1 MRKIINFVVLLFMIT
16 TVSCQNNDKTNSE
29 TSDNTKEKRN
39 MNYNKLTK
47 EEQHI
52 ILNKGTERPHTGIY
66 NDFFEE
72 GTFNCKQC
80 GTALYKSDTKF
91 DGHCGWP
98 SFDEEI
104 EGAVKRIS
112 DADGRRTEIVC
123 ANCGGH
129 LGHVFLGE
137 GFTDKNTRH
146 CVNSVSLSFSPL
158 KELVKNFDADKPKQ
172 ETGIFASGCFWGTE
186 HWMKKQKG
194 IISTDVGYIGGH
206 VDKPTYEQVCS
217 KTTGHAEAVR
227 VVFNPNEVSYEELT
241 KIFFETHDQSQVDRQ
256 GPDIGNQYRS
266 EIFYT
271 TDEQKQTAQKVI
283 KLLEQKGFT
292 VSTKL
297 TKATTFWKGEDYHQD
312 YYEHKGTT
320 PYCHFYTKKF

>member
-1 MRKIINFVVLLFMIT
+1 MIT

-29 TSDNTKEKRN
+29 TFDNTQENRN

-104 EGAVKRIS
+104 EGAVKRIT

-137 GFTDKNTRH
+137 GFTDKDTRH

-158 KELVKNFDADKPKQ
+158 KELVKKYEADEPKT
-172 ETGIFASGCFWGTE
+172 ETAIFASGCFWGTE
-186 HWMKKQKG
+186 HWIKKQKG

-227 VVFNPNEVSYEELT
+227 VVFNSNEVSYEELT

-266 EIFYT
+266 EIFFT
-271 TDEQKQTAQKVI
+271 SDKQKQTAQKVMKI
-283 KLLEQKGFT
+283 LEQKGFT

-297 TKATTFWKGEDYHQD
+297 TKATIFWSGEDYHQD

>member
-1 MRKIINFVVLLFMIT
+1 MISSVNCQTTENTENNQSKIKET
-16 TVSCQNNDKTNSE
+16 KTMKY
-29 TSDNTKEKRN
+29 NT
-39 MNYNKLTK
+39 LTK
-47 EEQHI
+47 EEEQV
-52 ILNKGTERPHTGIY
+52 ILHKGTERPHTGIY

-80 GTALYKSDTKF
+80 GTELYKSETKF

-104 EGAVKRIS
+104 KGAVKRIP

-129 LGHVFLGE
+129 LGHVFFGE

-158 KELVKNFDADKPKQ
+158 KAMTKNYEADKP
-172 ETGIFASGCFWGTE
+172 ETETAIFASGCFWGTE

-194 IISTDVGYIGGH
+194 VISTDVGYIGGK
-206 VDKPTYEQVCS
+206 VSNPTYEQVCS
-217 KTTGHAEAVR
+217 KKTGHAEAVR
-227 VVFNPNEVSYEELT
+227 VVYDPSIVSYEELA
-241 KIFFETHDQSQVDRQ
+241 KLFFETHDPSQVNRQ
-256 GPDIGNQYRS
+256 GPDIGDQYRS

-271 TDEQKQTAQKVI
+271 TEEQKQTSLKLI
-283 KLLEQKGFT
+283 KLLEQKGIK
-292 VSTKL
+292 VATKL
-297 TKATTFWKGEDYHQD
+297 TKAPEFWKAEDYHQD
-312 YYEHKGTT
+312 YYEHKGST